1 MGVIMKLREK
11 VLDDLTTLKLD
22 GMCEALKAQMAST
35 DVANMDFLSR
45 LDDLLAK
52 QLEVCQNKKLAYLQK
67 AARLRWPNMTVADLD
82 YSLFPS
88 LKQAKVKELALL
100 NWVVNCHHLIITGA
114 TGTGKTTIACALANK
129 AISEGIPVLYF
140 RFNELILNLVAA
152 DKHEKL
158 AALRRKL
165 LKTPLIVLDDWGISP
180 LSAIERHLLFELIE
194 SRDKKGSMLITSQ
207 YPVKSWYDAFQDP
220 TLADATLDRIVHQ
233 THEINLKGG
242 SIRKAIGMQEVRNGQ
257 DK

>member
-1 MGVIMKLREK
+1 MKLNEK
-11 VLDDLTTLKLD
+11 VLDDLTALKLE
-22 GMCEALKAQMAST
+22 GMCEALKAQMASA

-45 LDDLLAK
+45 LDDMLAK

-88 LKQAKVKELALL
+88 LKQAKVNELAFL
-100 NWVVNCHHLIITGA
+100 NWVVNCHHVIITGA

-152 DKHEKL
+152 DKQEKL
-158 AALRRKL
+158 TALRRKL

-180 LSAIERHLLFELIE
+180 LSSIERHLLFELIE

-242 SIRKAIGMQEVRNGQ
+242 SIRKAIGMQEVRHGQ